1 MKITFLGTSHGV
13 PAADRYCSCTMLEV
27 NGAHYFIDAG
37 APLIDLLLRRHV
49 DLNSVKTIFT
59 THFHSDHVDGLVS
72 FAGLCSWY
80 FKTTSPRIYVTEQKG
95 MDALAR
101 IISMSASRWCI
112 CMYSASPVSTLVT
125 TTQYSP
131 PCASNA
137 ASSKTSYCVG
147 MV

>member
-49 DLNSVKTIFT
+49 DLDSVRTIFT

-72 FAGLCSWY
+72 FAGLCSWS

-95 MDALAR
+95 MDAMKALLTR
-101 IISMSASRWCI
+101 RPSAALTA
-112 CMYSASPVSTLVT
+112 SA
-125 TTQYSP
+125 
-131 PCASNA
+131 CAL
-137 ASSKTSYCVG
+137 K
-147 MV
+147 